1 MRWGKRLLIGT
12 ASVLVV
18 LAAVPG
24 ILLGTDTGLQIIK
37 GTLEKTVPGLKIES
51 LSGSAFSLKA
61 DNLQY
66 TAPGL
71 TFRGN
76 VSWSLNASKLL
87 SRRVDLNAFELS
99 EATLRIRTQEMA
111 SSASTPV
118 PKSPTQKL
126 DKTQTSRFKTPIAV
140 IVKRVAIKN
149 LQADIDGNL
158 VNVGLLQTQAVWTQ
172 SRIDIDSVLL
182 RDSSFQSAETPPS
195 DESIGSALK
204 RTFSEVIVPTIPAI
218 ELPLDLNLKRFELSN
233 FTIKGNPDQ
242 TVDSVTFALT
252 AQNGAV
258 ALENIAARAIGAE
271 LTGAVTL
278 GLDARHEMTL
288 DLNLSALVA
297 REAIPTG
304 VLPTIAEPTTEEIEN
319 FYERLKDVR
328 AERLKAA
335 QERRAKRRAQG
346 IEPRKQVDAKT
357 LTREEKRELRRKA
370 QARLKRR
377 IERWRDSVRGLL
389 PKPEPQ
395 PPVTINLT
403 LSGQGSLNDT
413 LSLSGRIENVP
424 GVQGASFV
432 LTASPTKLGLPLSAE
447 IRADKVEISGAIV
460 NAVDVNLSGKAVDYA
475 LNATAKAL
483 YPVDEKHSVTADVVI
498 RGKGSEVASHL
509 TDFSILSNVGRV
521 QIDGQANW
529 EKNVRFAAAL
539 NLSGLNTKEVLP
551 QTPLTVDGSFVIWGE
566 RQNGRWKA
574 KLQDLT
580 VLGELRG
587 QSLALTG
594 AVESHGNGIVEAP
607 ELYFAVGNNTFEFS
621 GKADFAKDVP
631 ELDFKTK
638 IDAPDFGLV
647 DPNLLG
653 SVKGTLAVTGTT
665 RLPVINADLTAR
677 NIDYFGTTL
686 KRGHLTGRMRSRDV
700 VSGRLTLQLTD
711 FKTQGVDI
719 RKATIELRGN
729 ELRHNLTV
737 HTEGTPISVDAK
749 ISGIYERM
757 LGNWAGALAELKVKT
772 AYGPVTLEKPM
783 RLAYVPDLNRA
794 NVSKACLAHT
804 HARLCLENDL
814 KIDLTN
820 RSDLRI
826 LIGLPKFDLAFI
838 KQYFPGRFVAD
849 GIIKANADVTL
860 PAGLSELPRG
870 RVTVRAQDIS
880 TKYRMDLSDL
890 RVGFNSVQLSF
901 ANAKDSIEG
910 NWKIDIKDN
919 GDIEGSLR
927 MSDLFNTRTVDGAL
941 KFVAVDATLV
951 NSFLSPGESAE
962 GQWFGN
968 LRFAGTL
975 EEPLIYGRTGLFNAK
990 LDSTKLPF
998 EMLPSDIKLTFNGN
1012 SSTLEG
1018 HLKTPQGE
1026 VALNGSADWR
1036 TIGEGKA
1043 IVTTKGSNLRVTLPP
1058 DIEFDLTTDVT
1069 CEASSDLIKLDGA
1082 ISIPWAKVSVSKLP
1096 ASAVDVSDDV
1106 VRLDRPRAKKKAAGK
1121 PIPIE
1126 SNLRIHIGDDVRVEA
1141 MGLKARLTGNLN
1153 VIQDNGTLGL
1163 TGQISVPTGSFK
1175 AYGQDLLV
1183 RRGEFHF
1190 VGAVANPL
1198 LDLEAIRNPDRTA
1211 DDVIAGIRVTGS
1223 VDSPQV
1229 AVFTDPAKSET
1240 EALSYLIRGEGLDPS
1255 GDSDNTMIT
1264 SALINLGLS
1273 QGSHVFESLGDAVG
1287 ISGLGFETEGVGDSS
1302 QLVVSGYVLPGLKV
1316 KYGVGIFDSLAT
1328 LTLRYRVIPK
1338 LYVEAVSGV
1347 DQALDLLYSFEF

>member
-1 MRWGKRLLIGT
+1 MTWAKRLFIGA

-24 ILLGTDTGLQIIK
+24 FLLGTETGLQIIK
-37 GTLEKTVPGLKIES
+37 GALEKAVPGLKIES

-61 DNLQY
+61 DKLQY

-99 EATLRIRTQEMA
+99 GATLRIRTQEMA
-111 SSASTPV
+111 SSASTP
-118 PKSPTQKL
+118 PAEPTTQPT
-126 DKTQTSRFKTPIAV
+126 DKAQTSQLKTPVAV
-140 IVKRVAIKN
+140 TVERVAIKN
-149 LQADIDGNL
+149 LQADIDGNI

-258 ALENIAARAIGAE
+258 ALENIAARAMGAE

-370 QARLKRR
+370 QTRLKRR

-483 YPVDEKHSVTADVVI
+483 YPIDEKHSVTADIVI

-594 AVESHGNGIVEAP
+594 AVESHGYGIVEAP

-653 SVKGTLAVTGTT
+653 SVKGTLTVTGTT

-890 RVGFNSVQLSF
+890 KVGFNSVQLSF

-1058 DIEFDLTTDVT
+1058 DIEFDLTTDVI

-1229 AVFTDPAKSET
+1229 AVFSDPAKSET

>member
-37 GTLEKTVPGLKIES
+37 GTLEKNVPGLKIES

-149 LQADIDGNL
+149 LQADINGNL

-195 DESIGSALK
+195 NESIGSALK
-204 RTFSEVIVPTIPAI
+204 RTFSEVIVPTIPAF

-258 ALENIAARAIGAE
+258 ALENIAARAMGAE

-377 IERWRDSVRGLL
+377 IERWRNSVRGLL

-483 YPVDEKHSVTADVVI
+483 YPVDEKHSVTADIVI

-551 QTPLTVDGSFVIWGE
+551 QTPLTMDGSFVIWGE
-566 RQNGRWKA
+566 RQNERWKA

-890 RVGFNSVQLSF
+890 KVGFNSVQLSF

-927 MSDLFNTRTVDGAL
+927 MSDLFNTRTVDGTL

-1126 SNLRIHIGDDVRVEA
+1126 SNLRIHIGDNVRVEA

-1328 LTLRYRVIPK
+1328 LTLRYRVIPR

>member
-37 GTLEKTVPGLKIES
+37 GALEKAVPGLRIES

-76 VSWSLNASKLL
+76 ISWSLNASKLL

-111 SSASTPV
+111 SSASTP
-118 PKSPTQKL
+118 PPEPTTQPT
-126 DKTQTSRFKTPIAV
+126 DKAQTSQLKTPVAV
-140 IVKRVAIKN
+140 IVDRVTIKN

-172 SRIDIDSVLL
+172 SRIDTDSVLL

-218 ELPLDLNLKRFELSN
+218 ELPLDLTLKRFELSN

-258 ALENIAARAIGAE
+258 ALENIAARAMGAE

-346 IEPRKQVDAKT
+346 IEPRKQVDVKT

-483 YPVDEKHSVTADVVI
+483 YPVDEKHSITADVVI

-665 RLPVINADLTAR
+665 RLPGINAGLTAR

-880 TKYRMDLSDL
+880 TKYRMNLSDL
-890 RVGFNSVQLSF
+890 KVGFNSVQLTF

-927 MSDLFNTRTVDGAL
+927 MSDLFNTRTVDGTL

-1163 TGQISVPTGSFK
+1163 TGQISVPSGSFK

-1328 LTLRYRVIPK
+1328 LTLRYRVIPR

>member
-37 GTLEKTVPGLKIES
+37 GALEKAVPGLRIES

-111 SSASTPV
+111 SSASTP
-118 PKSPTQKL
+118 PPEPTTQPT
-126 DKTQTSRFKTPIAV
+126 DKAQTSQLKTPVAV
-140 IVKRVAIKN
+140 IVERVAIKN

-258 ALENIAARAIGAE
+258 ALENIAARAMGAE

-483 YPVDEKHSVTADVVI
+483 YPVDEKHSITADVVI

-551 QTPLTVDGSFVIWGE
+551 QTPLAVDGSFVIWGE

-890 RVGFNSVQLSF
+890 KVGFNSVQLSF

-927 MSDLFNTRTVDGAL
+927 MSDLFNTRTVDGTL

-1096 ASAVDVSDDV
+1096 ASAVDVSDDA

-1163 TGQISVPTGSFK
+1163 TGQISVPSGSFK

-1198 LDLEAIRNPDRTA
+1198 LDLEAISNPDRTA

-1328 LTLRYRVIPK
+1328 LTLRYRVIPR

>member
-118 PKSPTQKL
+118 LKSPTQKL

-258 ALENIAARAIGAE
+258 ALENIAARAMGAE

-483 YPVDEKHSVTADVVI
+483 YPVDEKHSVTADIVI

-804 HARLCLENDL
+804 HARLCLENNL

-890 RVGFNSVQLSF
+890 KVGFNSVQLTF

-927 MSDLFNTRTVDGAL
+927 MSDLFNTRTVDGTL

-1328 LTLRYRVIPK
+1328 LTLRYRVIPR

>member
-37 GTLEKTVPGLKIES
+37 GTLEKTVPGLKIKS

-61 DNLQY
+61 DKLQY

-99 EATLRIRTQEMA
+99 GATLRIRTQEMA
-111 SSASTPV
+111 SSASTP
-118 PKSPTQKL
+118 PAEPTTQAT
-126 DKTQTSRFKTPIAV
+126 DKAQTSQLKTPVAV
-140 IVKRVAIKN
+140 IVDRVTIKN

-258 ALENIAARAIGAE
+258 ALENIAARAMGAE

-594 AVESHGNGIVEAP
+594 TVESHGNGIVEAP

-621 GKADFAKDVP
+621 GKADFAKDIP

-890 RVGFNSVQLSF
+890 KVGFNSVQLTF

-1163 TGQISVPTGSFK
+1163 TGQISVPSGSFK

-1328 LTLRYRVIPK
+1328 LTLRYRVIPR

>member
-37 GTLEKTVPGLKIES
+37 GALEKTVPGLKIES

-61 DNLQY
+61 DKLQY

-99 EATLRIRTQEMA
+99 GATLRIRTQEMA
-111 SSASTPV
+111 SSASTP
-118 PKSPTQKL
+118 PAEPTTQPT
-126 DKTQTSRFKTPIAV
+126 DKAQTSQLKTPVAV
-140 IVKRVAIKN
+140 IVERVAIKN

-258 ALENIAARAIGAE
+258 ALENIAARAMGAE

-483 YPVDEKHSVTADVVI
+483 YPVDEKHSVTADIVI

-621 GKADFAKDVP
+621 GKADFAKDIP

-890 RVGFNSVQLSF
+890 KVGFNSVHLSF

-927 MSDLFNTRTVDGAL
+927 MSDLFNTRTVDGTL

-1126 SNLRIHIGDDVRVEA
+1126 SNLRIHIGDNVRVEA

-1328 LTLRYRVIPK
+1328 LTLRYRVIPR

>member
-37 GTLEKTVPGLKIES
+37 GALEKAVPGLKIES

-258 ALENIAARAIGAE
+258 ALENIAARAMGAE

-447 IRADKVEISGAIV
+447 IRVDKVEISGAIV

-594 AVESHGNGIVEAP
+594 TVESHGNGIVEAP

-621 GKADFAKDVP
+621 GKADFAKDIP

-677 NIDYFGTTL
+677 DIDYFGTTL

-890 RVGFNSVQLSF
+890 KVGFNSVQLSF

-927 MSDLFNTRTVDGAL
+927 MSDLFNTRTVDGTL

-1328 LTLRYRVIPK
+1328 LTLRYRVIPR

>member
-1 MRWGKRLLIGT
+1 MTWAKRLFIGA

-24 ILLGTDTGLQIIK
+24 FLLGTETGLQIIK
-37 GTLEKTVPGLKIES
+37 GALEKTVPGLKIES

-66 TAPGL
+66 DAPGL
-71 TFRGN
+71 AFHGN
-76 VSWSLNASKLL
+76 LSWDLSVAKLL
-87 SRRVDLNAFELS
+87 SRRVSLHDFEISDASL
-99 EATLRIRTQEMA
+99 LVRTQEMA
-111 SSASTPV
+111 SSASTP
-118 PKSPTQKL
+118 PPEPTTQPT
-126 DKTQTSRFKTPIAV
+126 DKAQTSQLKTPVAV
-140 IVKRVAIKN
+140 IVERVAIKN

-218 ELPLDLNLKRFELSN
+218 EIPLDLNLKRFELSN

-242 TVDSVTFALT
+242 TIDSVTFALT

-258 ALENIAARAIGAE
+258 ALENIAARAMGAE

-288 DLNLSALVA
+288 DLSLSALVA

-319 FYERLKDVR
+319 FYEHLKDVR

-357 LTREEKRELRRKA
+357 LSREEKRELRRKA

-395 PPVTINLT
+395 PPVAVHLT

-483 YPVDEKHSVTADVVI
+483 YPVDEKHSVTADIVI

-621 GKADFAKDVP
+621 GKADFAKDIP

-638 IDAPDFGLV
+638 LDAPDFGLV

-711 FKTQGVDI
+711 FKTQGVDM

-737 HTEGTPISVDAK
+737 HTEGTPVSVDVK

-890 RVGFNSVQLSF
+890 KVGFNSVHLSF

-927 MSDLFNTRTVDGAL
+927 MSDLFNTRTVDGTL

-1163 TGQISVPTGSFK
+1163 TGQISVPSGSFK

-1229 AVFTDPAKSET
+1229 AVFTDPVKSET

-1328 LTLRYRVIPK
+1328 LTLRYRVIPR

>member
-1 MRWGKRLLIGT
+1 MTWAKRLFIGA

-24 ILLGTDTGLQIIK
+24 FLLGTETGLQIIK
-37 GTLEKTVPGLKIES
+37 GALEKAVPGLKIES

-61 DNLQY
+61 DKLQY

-99 EATLRIRTQEMA
+99 GATLRIRTQEMA
-111 SSASTPV
+111 SSASTP
-118 PKSPTQKL
+118 PAEPTTQAT
-126 DKTQTSRFKTPIAV
+126 DKAQTSQLKTPVAV
-140 IVKRVAIKN
+140 IVDRVTIKN

-258 ALENIAARAIGAE
+258 ALENIAARAMGAE

-594 AVESHGNGIVEAP
+594 TVESHGNGIVEAP

-621 GKADFAKDVP
+621 GKADFAKDIL

-890 RVGFNSVQLSF
+890 KVGFNSVQLSF

-927 MSDLFNTRTVDGAL
+927 MSDLFNTRTVDGTL

-1163 TGQISVPTGSFK
+1163 TGQISVPSGSFK

-1328 LTLRYRVIPK
+1328 LTLRYRVIPR

>member
-76 VSWSLNASKLL
+76 VSWSLDASKLL
-87 SRRVDLNAFELS
+87 SRRVNLNAFELS

-111 SSASTPV
+111 SSASTP
-118 PKSPTQKL
+118 PPEPTTQPT
-126 DKTQTSRFKTPIAV
+126 DKAQRSQLKTPVAV
-140 IVKRVAIKN
+140 IVDRVTIKN

-182 RDSSFQSAETPPS
+182 RNSSFQSAETPPS

-233 FTIKGNPDQ
+233 FTIKGNSDQ

-258 ALENIAARAIGAE
+258 ALENIAARAMGAE

-594 AVESHGNGIVEAP
+594 TVESHGNGIVEAP

-621 GKADFAKDVP
+621 GKADFAKDIP

-686 KRGHLTGRMRSRDV
+686 RRGHLTGRMHSRDV

-826 LIGLPKFDLAFI
+826 LIGLSKFDLAFI

-890 RVGFNSVQLSF
+890 KVGFNSVQLSF

-927 MSDLFNTRTVDGAL
+927 MSDLFNTRTVDGTL

-1069 CEASSDLIKLDGA
+1069 CEASNDLIKLDGA

-1163 TGQISVPTGSFK
+1163 TGQISVPSGSFK

-1328 LTLRYRVIPK
+1328 LTLRYRVIPR

>member
-87 SRRVDLNAFELS
+87 SRCVDLNAFELS

-258 ALENIAARAIGAE
+258 ALENIAARAMGAE

-483 YPVDEKHSVTADVVI
+483 YPVDEKHSVTADIVI

-621 GKADFAKDVP
+621 GKADFAKDIP

-677 NIDYFGTTL
+677 NIAYFGTTL

-757 LGNWAGALAELKVKT
+757 LGNWAGTLAELKVKT

-890 RVGFNSVQLSF
+890 KVGFNSVQLSF

-1163 TGQISVPTGSFK
+1163 TGQISVPSGSFK

>member
-1 MRWGKRLLIGT
+1 MTWAKRLFIGA

-24 ILLGTDTGLQIIK
+24 FLLGTETGLQIIK
-37 GTLEKTVPGLKIES
+37 GALEKTVPGLKIES

-66 TAPGL
+66 DVPGL
-71 TFRGN
+71 AFHGN
-76 VSWSLNASKLL
+76 LSWDLSVAKLL
-87 SRRVDLNAFELS
+87 SRRVALHDFEISDASL
-99 EATLRIRTQEMA
+99 LVRTQEMA
-111 SSASTPV
+111 SSASTP
-118 PKSPTQKL
+118 PPEPTTQPT
-126 DKTQTSRFKTPIAV
+126 DKAQTSQLKTPVAV
-140 IVKRVAIKN
+140 IVERVAIKN

-218 ELPLDLNLKRFELSN
+218 EIPLDLNLKRFELSN

-242 TVDSVTFALT
+242 TIDSVTFALT

-258 ALENIAARAIGAE
+258 ALENIAARAMGAE

-288 DLNLSALVA
+288 DLSLSALVA

-304 VLPTIAEPTTEEIEN
+304 ALPTIAEPTTEEIEN

-357 LTREEKRELRRKA
+357 LSREEKRELRRKA

-395 PPVTINLT
+395 PPVTVHLT
-403 LSGQGSLNDT
+403 LSGQGSLNDI

-447 IRADKVEISGAIV
+447 IRVDKVEISGAIV
-460 NAVDVNLSGKAVDYA
+460 NAVDVILSGKAVDYA

-483 YPVDEKHSVTADVVI
+483 YPVDEKHSVKADIVI

-621 GKADFAKDVP
+621 GKADFAKDIP

-711 FKTQGVDI
+711 FKTQGVDM

-737 HTEGTPISVDAK
+737 HTEGTPVSVDAK

-783 RLAYVPDLNRA
+783 RLAYVPDLNRV

-890 RVGFNSVQLSF
+890 KVGFNSVQLSF

-927 MSDLFNTRTVDGAL
+927 MSDLFNTRTVDGTL

-1163 TGQISVPTGSFK
+1163 TGQISVPSGSFK

-1328 LTLRYRVIPK
+1328 LTLRYRVIPR

>member
-118 PKSPTQKL
+118 PKSPTRKL

-258 ALENIAARAIGAE
+258 ALENIAARTMGAE

-288 DLNLSALVA
+288 DLNLSTLVA

-413 LSLSGRIENVP
+413 LSLSGHIENVP

-483 YPVDEKHSVTADVVI
+483 YPVDEKHSVTADIVI

-890 RVGFNSVQLSF
+890 KVGFNSVQLSF

-1163 TGQISVPTGSFK
+1163 TGQISVPSGSFK

-1328 LTLRYRVIPK
+1328 LTLRYRVIPR

>member
-258 ALENIAARAIGAE
+258 ALENIAARAMGAE

-288 DLNLSALVA
+288 DLNLSTLVA

-395 PPVTINLT
+395 PPVTINLA

-653 SVKGTLAVTGTT
+653 SVKGTLAVTGTS
-665 RLPVINADLTAR
+665 RLPVINADLSAR
-677 NIDYFGTTL
+677 NIVYFGTTL

-890 RVGFNSVQLSF
+890 KVGFNSVHLSF

-927 MSDLFNTRTVDGAL
+927 MSDLFNTRTVDGTL

-1163 TGQISVPTGSFK
+1163 TGQISVPSGSFK

-1328 LTLRYRVIPK
+1328 LTLRYRVIPR

>member
-258 ALENIAARAIGAE
+258 ALENIAARAMGAE

-370 QARLKRR
+370 QTRLKRR

-498 RGKGSEVASHL
+498 RGKGSEVVSHL

-621 GKADFAKDVP
+621 GKADFAKDIP

-890 RVGFNSVQLSF
+890 KVGFNSVQLSF

-1229 AVFTDPAKSET
+1229 AVFPDPAKSET

-1328 LTLRYRVIPK
+1328 LTLRYRVIPR

>member
-1 MRWGKRLLIGT
+1 M
-12 ASVLVV
+12 LVV

-258 ALENIAARAIGAE
+258 ALENIAARAMGAE

-370 QARLKRR
+370 QTRLKRR

-498 RGKGSEVASHL
+498 RGKGSEVVSHL

-621 GKADFAKDVP
+621 GKADFAKDIP

-890 RVGFNSVQLSF
+890 KVGFNSVQLSF

-1096 ASAVDVSDDV
+1096 ASAVDVSDDA

-1163 TGQISVPTGSFK
+1163 TGQISVPSGSFK

-1328 LTLRYRVIPK
+1328 LTLRYRVIPR

>member
-258 ALENIAARAIGAE
+258 ALENIAARAMGAE

-413 LSLSGRIENVP
+413 LSFSGRIENVP

-631 ELDFKTK
+631 ELDFKTI

-870 RVTVRAQDIS
+870 RVTVGAQDIS

-890 RVGFNSVQLSF
+890 KVGFNSVQLSF

-1328 LTLRYRVIPK
+1328 LTLRYRVIPR

>member
-1 MRWGKRLLIGT
+1 M
-12 ASVLVV
+12 LVV

-258 ALENIAARAIGAE
+258 ALENIAARTMGAE

-288 DLNLSALVA
+288 DLNLSTLVA

-483 YPVDEKHSVTADVVI
+483 YPVDEKHSVTADIVI

-574 KLQDLT
+574 KLQGLT

-594 AVESHGNGIVEAP
+594 TVESHGNGIVEAP

-621 GKADFAKDVP
+621 GKADFAKDIP

-665 RLPVINADLTAR
+665 RLPIINADLTAR

-890 RVGFNSVQLSF
+890 KVGFNSVQLSF

-927 MSDLFNTRTVDGAL
+927 MSDLFNTRTVDGTL

-1328 LTLRYRVIPK
+1328 LTLRYRVIPR

>member
-1 MRWGKRLLIGT
+1 MTWAKRLFIGA

-24 ILLGTDTGLQIIK
+24 FLLGTETGLQIIK
-37 GTLEKTVPGLKIES
+37 GALEKTVPGLKIES

-66 TAPGL
+66 DAPGL
-71 TFRGN
+71 AFHGN
-76 VSWSLNASKLL
+76 LSWDLSVAKLL
-87 SRRVDLNAFELS
+87 SRRVALHDFEISDASL
-99 EATLRIRTQEMA
+99 LVRTQEMA
-111 SSASTPV
+111 SSASTP
-118 PKSPTQKL
+118 PPEPTTQPT
-126 DKTQTSRFKTPIAV
+126 DKAQTSQLKTPVAV
-140 IVKRVAIKN
+140 IVERVAIKN

-218 ELPLDLNLKRFELSN
+218 EIPLDLNLKRFELSN

-242 TVDSVTFALT
+242 TIDSVTFALT

-258 ALENIAARAIGAE
+258 ALENIAARAMGAE

-288 DLNLSALVA
+288 DLSLSALVA

-304 VLPTIAEPTTEEIEN
+304 VLPTIAETTTEEIEN

-357 LTREEKRELRRKA
+357 LSREEKRELRRKA

-395 PPVTINLT
+395 PPVAVHLT
-403 LSGQGSLNDT
+403 LSGQGSLNDI

-483 YPVDEKHSVTADVVI
+483 YPVDEKHSVTADIVI

-621 GKADFAKDVP
+621 GKADFAKDIP

-711 FKTQGVDI
+711 FKTQGVDM

-737 HTEGTPISVDAK
+737 HTEGTPVSVDAK

-890 RVGFNSVQLSF
+890 KVGFNSVHLSF

-927 MSDLFNTRTVDGAL
+927 MSDLFNSRTVDGTL

-1163 TGQISVPTGSFK
+1163 TGQISVPSGSFK

-1190 VGAVANPL
+1190 VGAVVNPL

-1229 AVFTDPAKSET
+1229 AVFTDPVKSET

-1328 LTLRYRVIPK
+1328 LTLRYRVIPR

>member
-195 DESIGSALK
+195 NESIGSALK

-258 ALENIAARAIGAE
+258 ALENIAARTMGAE

-483 YPVDEKHSVTADVVI
+483 YPVDEKHSVTADIVI

-890 RVGFNSVQLSF
+890 KVGFNSVQLSF

-1096 ASAVDVSDDV
+1096 ASAVDVSDDA

-1163 TGQISVPTGSFK
+1163 TGQISVPSGSFK

-1328 LTLRYRVIPK
+1328 LTLRYRVIPR

>member
-1 MRWGKRLLIGT
+1 MTWAKRLFIGA

-24 ILLGTDTGLQIIK
+24 FLLGTETGLQIIK
-37 GTLEKTVPGLKIES
+37 GALEKTVPGLKIES

-66 TAPGL
+66 DAPGL
-71 TFRGN
+71 AFHGN
-76 VSWSLNASKLL
+76 LSWDLSVAKLL
-87 SRRVDLNAFELS
+87 SRRVALHDFEISDASL
-99 EATLRIRTQEMA
+99 LVRTQEMA
-111 SSASTPV
+111 SSASTP
-118 PKSPTQKL
+118 PPEPTTQPT
-126 DKTQTSRFKTPIAV
+126 DKAQTSQLKTPVAV
-140 IVKRVAIKN
+140 IVERVAIKN

-218 ELPLDLNLKRFELSN
+218 EIPLDLNLKRFELSN

-242 TVDSVTFALT
+242 TIDSVTFALT

-258 ALENIAARAIGAE
+258 ALENIAARAMGAE

-288 DLNLSALVA
+288 DLSLSALVA

-357 LTREEKRELRRKA
+357 LSREEKRELRRKA

-395 PPVTINLT
+395 PPVAVHLT
-403 LSGQGSLNDT
+403 LSGQGSLNDI

-483 YPVDEKHSVTADVVI
+483 YPVDEKHSVTADIVI

-621 GKADFAKDVP
+621 GKADFAKDIP

-711 FKTQGVDI
+711 FKTQGVDM

-737 HTEGTPISVDAK
+737 HTEGTPVSVDAK

-890 RVGFNSVQLSF
+890 KVGFNSVHLSF

-927 MSDLFNTRTVDGAL
+927 MSDLFNSRTVDGTL

-1153 VIQDNGTLGL
+1153 GIQDNGTLGL
-1163 TGQISVPTGSFK
+1163 TGQISVPSGSFK

-1328 LTLRYRVIPK
+1328 LTLRYRVIPR

>member
-1 MRWGKRLLIGT
+1 M
-12 ASVLVV
+12 LVV

-61 DNLQY
+61 DKLQY

-76 VSWSLNASKLL
+76 VSWSLDASKLL

-111 SSASTPV
+111 SSASTP
-118 PKSPTQKL
+118 PPEPTTQATNKA
-126 DKTQTSRFKTPIAV
+126 QTSQLKTPVAV
-140 IVKRVAIKN
+140 IVDRVTIKN

-258 ALENIAARAIGAE
+258 ALENIAARAMGAE

-594 AVESHGNGIVEAP
+594 TVESHGNGIVEAP

-621 GKADFAKDVP
+621 GKADFARDIP

-890 RVGFNSVQLSF
+890 KVGFNSVQLSF

-927 MSDLFNTRTVDGAL
+927 MSDLFNTRTVDGTL

-1018 HLKTPQGE
+1018 LLKTPQGE

-1328 LTLRYRVIPK
+1328 LTLRYRVIPR

>member
-87 SRRVDLNAFELS
+87 SRCVDLNAFELS

-233 FTIKGNPDQ
+233 FTIKGSPDQ

-258 ALENIAARAIGAE
+258 ALENIAARAMGAE

-304 VLPTIAEPTTEEIEN
+304 VLPTIAKPTTEEIEN
-319 FYERLKDVR
+319 CYERLKDVR

-483 YPVDEKHSVTADVVI
+483 YPVDEKHSVTADIVI

-621 GKADFAKDVP
+621 GKADFAKDIP

-757 LGNWAGALAELKVKT
+757 LGNWAGTLAELKVKT

-890 RVGFNSVQLSF
+890 KVGFNSVQLSF

-1163 TGQISVPTGSFK
+1163 TGQISVPSGSFK

>member
-258 ALENIAARAIGAE
+258 ALENIAARAMGAE

-483 YPVDEKHSVTADVVI
+483 YPVDEKHSVTADIVI

-539 NLSGLNTKEVLP
+539 NLSSLNTKEVLP

-890 RVGFNSVQLSF
+890 KVGFNSVQLSF

-1163 TGQISVPTGSFK
+1163 TGQISVPSGSFK

-1328 LTLRYRVIPK
+1328 LTLRYRVIPR

>member
-1 MRWGKRLLIGT
+1 MTWAKRLFIGA

-24 ILLGTDTGLQIIK
+24 FLLGTETGLQIIK
-37 GTLEKTVPGLKIES
+37 GALEKAVPGLKIES

-61 DNLQY
+61 DKLQY

-99 EATLRIRTQEMA
+99 GATLRIRTQEMA
-111 SSASTPV
+111 SSASTP
-118 PKSPTQKL
+118 PPEPTTQPT
-126 DKTQTSRFKTPIAV
+126 DKAQTSQLKTPVAV
-140 IVKRVAIKN
+140 IVDRVTIKN

-258 ALENIAARAIGAE
+258 ALENIAARAMGAE

-288 DLNLSALVA
+288 DLNLSALIA

-432 LTASPTKLGLPLSAE
+432 LTASPTRLGLPLSAE

-483 YPVDEKHSVTADVVI
+483 YPIDEKHSVTADIVI

-621 GKADFAKDVP
+621 GKADFAKDIP

-826 LIGLPKFDLAFI
+826 LISLPKFDLAFI

-880 TKYRMDLSDL
+880 TKYRMDQSDL
-890 RVGFNSVQLSF
+890 KVGFNSVHLSF

-927 MSDLFNTRTVDGAL
+927 MSDLFNTRTVDGTL

-1163 TGQISVPTGSFK
+1163 TGQISVPSGSFK

-1229 AVFTDPAKSET
+1229 AVFSDPAKSET

-1328 LTLRYRVIPK
+1328 LTLRYRVIPR

>member
-1 MRWGKRLLIGT
+1 MTWAKRLFIGA

-24 ILLGTDTGLQIIK
+24 FLLGTETGLQIIK
-37 GTLEKTVPGLKIES
+37 GALEKTVPGLKIES

-66 TAPGL
+66 DAPGL
-71 TFRGN
+71 AFHGN
-76 VSWSLNASKLL
+76 LSWDLSVAKLL
-87 SRRVDLNAFELS
+87 SRRVALHDFEISDASL
-99 EATLRIRTQEMA
+99 LVRTQEMA
-111 SSASTPV
+111 SSASTP
-118 PKSPTQKL
+118 PPEPTTQPT
-126 DKTQTSRFKTPIAV
+126 DKAQTSQLKTPVAV
-140 IVKRVAIKN
+140 IVERVAIKN

-218 ELPLDLNLKRFELSN
+218 EIPLDLNLKRFELSN

-242 TVDSVTFALT
+242 TIDSVTFALT

-258 ALENIAARAIGAE
+258 ALENIAARAMGAE

-288 DLNLSALVA
+288 DLSLSALVA

-357 LTREEKRELRRKA
+357 LSREEKRELRRKA

-395 PPVTINLT
+395 PPVAVHLT

-483 YPVDEKHSVTADVVI
+483 YPVDEKHSVTADIVI

-621 GKADFAKDVP
+621 GKADFAKDIP

-711 FKTQGVDI
+711 FKTQGVDM

-737 HTEGTPISVDAK
+737 HTEGTPVSVDAK

-890 RVGFNSVQLSF
+890 KVGFNSVHLSF

-927 MSDLFNTRTVDGAL
+927 MSDLFNTRTVDGTL

-1106 VRLDRPRAKKKAAGK
+1106 VRLDRPRAKKKAAGR

-1163 TGQISVPTGSFK
+1163 TGQISVPSGSFK

-1328 LTLRYRVIPK
+1328 LTLRYRVIPR

>member
-1 MRWGKRLLIGT
+1 M
-12 ASVLVV
+12 LVV

-258 ALENIAARAIGAE
+258 ALENIAARTMGAE

-483 YPVDEKHSVTADVVI
+483 YPVDEKHSVTADIVI

-594 AVESHGNGIVEAP
+594 TVESHGNGIVEAP

-621 GKADFAKDVP
+621 GKADFAKDIP

-890 RVGFNSVQLSF
+890 KVGFNSVQLTF

-1328 LTLRYRVIPK
+1328 LTLRYRVIPR

>member
-1 MRWGKRLLIGT
+1 MTWAKRLFIGA

-24 ILLGTDTGLQIIK
+24 FLLGTETGLQIIK
-37 GTLEKTVPGLKIES
+37 GALEKTVPGLKIES

-66 TAPGL
+66 DAPGL
-71 TFRGN
+71 AFHGN
-76 VSWSLNASKLL
+76 LSWDLSVAKLL
-87 SRRVDLNAFELS
+87 SRRVALHDFEISDASL
-99 EATLRIRTQEMA
+99 LVRTQEMA
-111 SSASTPV
+111 SSASTP
-118 PKSPTQKL
+118 PLEPTTQPT
-126 DKTQTSRFKTPIAV
+126 DKAQTSQLKTPVAV
-140 IVKRVAIKN
+140 IVERVAIKN

-218 ELPLDLNLKRFELSN
+218 EIPLDLNLKRFELSN

-242 TVDSVTFALT
+242 TIDSVTFALT

-258 ALENIAARAIGAE
+258 ALENIAARAMGAE

-288 DLNLSALVA
+288 DLSLSALVA

-357 LTREEKRELRRKA
+357 LSREEKRELRRKA

-395 PPVTINLT
+395 PPVAVHLT

-483 YPVDEKHSVTADVVI
+483 YPVDEKHSVTADIVI

-621 GKADFAKDVP
+621 GKADFAKDIP

-711 FKTQGVDI
+711 FKTQGVDM

-737 HTEGTPISVDAK
+737 HTEGTPVSVDAK

-890 RVGFNSVQLSF
+890 KVGFNSVHLSF

-927 MSDLFNTRTVDGAL
+927 MSDLFNSRTVDGTL
-941 KFVAVDATLV
+941 KFVAVDASLV

-1163 TGQISVPTGSFK
+1163 TGQISVPSGSFK

-1229 AVFTDPAKSET
+1229 AVFSDPAKSET

-1328 LTLRYRVIPK
+1328 LTLRYRVIPR

>member
-1 MRWGKRLLIGT
+1 MTWAKRLFIGA

-24 ILLGTDTGLQIIK
+24 FLLGTETGLQIIK
-37 GTLEKTVPGLKIES
+37 GALEKTVPGLKIES

-66 TAPGL
+66 DAPGL
-71 TFRGN
+71 AFHGN
-76 VSWSLNASKLL
+76 LSWDLSVAKLL
-87 SRRVDLNAFELS
+87 SRRMSLHDFEISDASL
-99 EATLRIRTQEMA
+99 LVRTQEMA
-111 SSASTPV
+111 SSASTP
-118 PKSPTQKL
+118 PPEPTTQPT
-126 DKTQTSRFKTPIAV
+126 DKAQTSQLKTPVAV
-140 IVKRVAIKN
+140 IVERVAIKN

-218 ELPLDLNLKRFELSN
+218 EIPLDLNLKRFELSN

-242 TVDSVTFALT
+242 TIDSVTFALT

-258 ALENIAARAIGAE
+258 ALENIAARAMGAE

-288 DLNLSALVA
+288 DLSLSALVA

-357 LTREEKRELRRKA
+357 LSREEKRELRRKA

-395 PPVTINLT
+395 PPVAVHLT

-483 YPVDEKHSVTADVVI
+483 YPVDEKHSVTADIVI

-621 GKADFAKDVP
+621 GKADFAKDIP

-711 FKTQGVDI
+711 FKTQGVDM

-737 HTEGTPISVDAK
+737 HTEGTPVSVDAK

-804 HARLCLENDL
+804 HVRLCLENDL

-890 RVGFNSVQLSF
+890 KVGFNSVHLSF

-927 MSDLFNTRTVDGAL
+927 MSDLFNTRTVDGTL

-1163 TGQISVPTGSFK
+1163 TGQISVPSGSFK

-1229 AVFTDPAKSET
+1229 AVFTDPVKSET

-1328 LTLRYRVIPK
+1328 LTLRYRVIPR

>member
-1 MRWGKRLLIGT
+1 MTWAKRLFIGA

-24 ILLGTDTGLQIIK
+24 FLLGTETGLQIIK
-37 GTLEKTVPGLKIES
+37 GALEKAVPGLKIES

-66 TAPGL
+66 DAPGL
-71 TFRGN
+71 AFHGN
-76 VSWSLNASKLL
+76 LSWNLSVAKLL
-87 SRRVDLNAFELS
+87 SRRVALHDFEISDASL
-99 EATLRIRTQEMA
+99 LVRTQEMA
-111 SSASTPV
+111 SSASTP
-118 PKSPTQKL
+118 PLEPTTQPT
-126 DKTQTSRFKTPIAV
+126 DKAQTSQLKTPVAV
-140 IVKRVAIKN
+140 IVERVAIKN

-218 ELPLDLNLKRFELSN
+218 EIPLDLNLKRFELSN

-242 TVDSVTFALT
+242 TIDSVTFALT

-258 ALENIAARAIGAE
+258 ALENIAARAMGAE

-288 DLNLSALVA
+288 DLSLSALVA

-346 IEPRKQVDAKT
+346 IEPRKQLDAKT
-357 LTREEKRELRRKA
+357 LSREEKRELRRKA

-395 PPVTINLT
+395 PPVAVHLT

-483 YPVDEKHSVTADVVI
+483 YPVDEKHSVTADIVI

-594 AVESHGNGIVEAP
+594 AIESHGNGIVEAP

-621 GKADFAKDVP
+621 GKADFAKDIP

-711 FKTQGVDI
+711 FKTQGVDM

-737 HTEGTPISVDAK
+737 HTEGTPVSVDAK

-890 RVGFNSVQLSF
+890 KVGFNSVHLSF

-927 MSDLFNTRTVDGAL
+927 MSDLFNSRTVDGTL

-1163 TGQISVPTGSFK
+1163 TGQISVPSGSFK

-1328 LTLRYRVIPK
+1328 LTLRYRVIPR

>member
-99 EATLRIRTQEMA
+99 EATLRVRTQEMA

-126 DKTQTSRFKTPIAV
+126 DKTQTSRFTTPIAV

-258 ALENIAARAIGAE
+258 ALENIAARAMGAE

-483 YPVDEKHSVTADVVI
+483 YPVDEKHSVTADIVI

-551 QTPLTVDGSFVIWGE
+551 QTPLIVDGSFVIWGE

-594 AVESHGNGIVEAP
+594 TVESHGNGIVEAP

-621 GKADFAKDVP
+621 GKADFAKDIP

-890 RVGFNSVQLSF
+890 KVGFNSVHLSF

-927 MSDLFNTRTVDGAL
+927 MSDLFNTRTVDGTL
-941 KFVAVDATLV
+941 KFVAVGATLV

-1163 TGQISVPTGSFK
+1163 TGQISVPSGSFK

>member
-1 MRWGKRLLIGT
+1 M
-12 ASVLVV
+12 LVV

-118 PKSPTQKL
+118 LKSPTQKL

-258 ALENIAARAIGAE
+258 ALENIAARAMGAE

-483 YPVDEKHSVTADVVI
+483 YPVDEKHSVTADIVI

-804 HARLCLENDL
+804 HARLCLENNL

-890 RVGFNSVQLSF
+890 KVGFNSVQLTF

-927 MSDLFNTRTVDGAL
+927 MSDLFNTRTVDGTL

-1328 LTLRYRVIPK
+1328 LTLRYRVIPR

>member
-258 ALENIAARAIGAE
+258 ALENIAARAMGAE

-297 REAIPTG
+297 RKAIPTG

-594 AVESHGNGIVEAP
+594 TVESHGNGIVEAP

-621 GKADFAKDVP
+621 GKADFAKDIP

-890 RVGFNSVQLSF
+890 KVGFNSVQLSF

-1302 QLVVSGYVLPGLKV
+1302 QLRAAGPQSEVRRRDFRFACDAHASLPRH
-1316 KYGVGIFDSLAT
+1316 S
-1328 LTLRYRVIPK
+1328 
-1338 LYVEAVSGV
+1338 
-1347 DQALDLLYSFEF
+1347 QALCGGRQRRGSSA

>member
-1 MRWGKRLLIGT
+1 M
-12 ASVLVV
+12 LVV

-76 VSWSLNASKLL
+76 VSWSLDASKLL
-87 SRRVDLNAFELS
+87 SRRVNLNAFELS

-111 SSASTPV
+111 SSASTP
-118 PKSPTQKL
+118 PPEPTTQPT
-126 DKTQTSRFKTPIAV
+126 DKAQRSQLKTPVAV
-140 IVKRVAIKN
+140 IVDRVTIKN

-182 RDSSFQSAETPPS
+182 RNSSFQSAETPPS

-233 FTIKGNPDQ
+233 FTIKGNSDQ

-258 ALENIAARAIGAE
+258 ALENIAARAMGAE

-594 AVESHGNGIVEAP
+594 TVESHGNGIVEAP

-621 GKADFAKDVP
+621 GKADFAKDIP

-686 KRGHLTGRMRSRDV
+686 RRGHLTGRMHSRDV

-890 RVGFNSVQLSF
+890 KVGFNSVQLSF

-927 MSDLFNTRTVDGAL
+927 MSDLFNTRTVDGTL

-1069 CEASSDLIKLDGA
+1069 CEASNDLIKLDGA

-1163 TGQISVPTGSFK
+1163 TGQISVPSGSFK

-1328 LTLRYRVIPK
+1328 LTLRYRVIPR

>member
-126 DKTQTSRFKTPIAV
+126 DKTQTSRFKTPIGV

-258 ALENIAARAIGAE
+258 ALENIAARAMGAE

-483 YPVDEKHSVTADVVI
+483 YPVDEKHSVTADIVI

-653 SVKGTLAVTGTT
+653 SVKGTLAVMGTT

-890 RVGFNSVQLSF
+890 KVGFNSVHLSF

-927 MSDLFNTRTVDGAL
+927 MSDLFNTRTVDGTL

-1328 LTLRYRVIPK
+1328 LTLRYRVIPR

>member
-1 MRWGKRLLIGT
+1 MTWAKRLFIGA

-24 ILLGTDTGLQIIK
+24 FLLGTETGLQIIK
-37 GTLEKTVPGLKIES
+37 GALEKAVPGLKIES

-61 DNLQY
+61 DKLQY
-66 TAPGL
+66 TASGL

-111 SSASTPV
+111 SSASTP
-118 PKSPTQKL
+118 PPEPTTQPT
-126 DKTQTSRFKTPIAV
+126 DKAQTSQLKTPVAV
-140 IVKRVAIKN
+140 IVDRVAIKN

-258 ALENIAARAIGAE
+258 ALENIAARAMGAE

-288 DLNLSALVA
+288 DLKLSALVA

-304 VLPTIAEPTTEEIEN
+304 VLPTIDEPTTEEIEN

-328 AERLKAA
+328 VERLKAA

-447 IRADKVEISGAIV
+447 IRADKMEISGAIV

-483 YPVDEKHSVTADVVI
+483 YPVDEKHSITADIVI

-566 RQNGRWKA
+566 RQHGRWKA
-574 KLQDLT
+574 KLQNLT

-621 GKADFAKDVP
+621 GKADFAKDIP

-890 RVGFNSVQLSF
+890 KVGFNSVQLSF

-927 MSDLFNTRTVDGAL
+927 MSDLFNTRTVDGTL

-1163 TGQISVPTGSFK
+1163 TGQISVPSGSFK

-1328 LTLRYRVIPK
+1328 LTLRYRVIPR

>member
-1 MRWGKRLLIGT
+1 MTWAKRLFIGA

-24 ILLGTDTGLQIIK
+24 FLLGTETGLQIIK
-37 GTLEKTVPGLKIES
+37 GALEKTVPGLKIES

-66 TAPGL
+66 DAPGL
-71 TFRGN
+71 AFHGN
-76 VSWSLNASKLL
+76 LSWDLSVAKLL
-87 SRRVDLNAFELS
+87 SRRVSLHDFEISDASL
-99 EATLRIRTQEMA
+99 LVRTQEMA
-111 SSASTPV
+111 SSASTP
-118 PKSPTQKL
+118 PPEPTTQPT
-126 DKTQTSRFKTPIAV
+126 DKAQTSQLKTPVAV
-140 IVKRVAIKN
+140 IVERVAIKN

-218 ELPLDLNLKRFELSN
+218 EIPLDLNLKRFELSN

-242 TVDSVTFALT
+242 TIDSVTFALT

-258 ALENIAARAIGAE
+258 ALENIAARAMGAE

-288 DLNLSALVA
+288 DLSLSALVA

-357 LTREEKRELRRKA
+357 LSREEKRELRRKA

-395 PPVTINLT
+395 PPVAVHLT

-483 YPVDEKHSVTADVVI
+483 YPVDEKHSVTADIVI

-621 GKADFAKDVP
+621 GKADFAKDIP

-711 FKTQGVDI
+711 FKTQGVDM

-737 HTEGTPISVDAK
+737 HTEGTPVSVDAK

-890 RVGFNSVQLSF
+890 KVGFNSVHLSF

-927 MSDLFNTRTVDGAL
+927 MSDLFNTRTVDGTL

-1163 TGQISVPTGSFK
+1163 TGQISVPSGSFK

-1229 AVFTDPAKSET
+1229 AVFTDPVKSET

-1328 LTLRYRVIPK
+1328 LTLRYRVIPR
-1338 LYVEAVSGV
+1338 LYVVAVSGV

>member
-1 MRWGKRLLIGT
+1 M
-12 ASVLVV
+12 LVV

-99 EATLRIRTQEMA
+99 EATLQIRTQEMA

-335 QERRAKRRAQG
+335 QERRAKCRAQG

-509 TDFSILSNVGRV
+509 TDFSILSNIGRV

-890 RVGFNSVQLSF
+890 KVGFNSVQLSF

-927 MSDLFNTRTVDGAL
+927 MSDLFNTRTVDGTL

-1163 TGQISVPTGSFK
+1163 TGQISVPSGSFK

-1229 AVFTDPAKSET
+1229 AVFSDPAKSET

-1328 LTLRYRVIPK
+1328 LTLRYRVIPR

>member
-258 ALENIAARAIGAE
+258 ALENIAARAMGAE

-594 AVESHGNGIVEAP
+594 TVESHGNGIVEAP

-621 GKADFAKDVP
+621 GKADFAKDIP

-890 RVGFNSVQLSF
+890 KVGFNSVQLSF

-1328 LTLRYRVIPK
+1328 LTLRYRVIPR